1 MTTRLLFDKPETSN
15 NGVDCFLPWYAGQP
29 IRFRITFGKKP
40 TAAFIPLSLLE
51 GSPNT
56 VDATFSKALDAKGQ
70 GTASNKIH
78 LVGFSIGAMVAI
90 KIAAAHP
97 DRISRVTLVSPA
109 VPLQLGDFLPVMA
122 GKPVFDL
129 AMRRPGL
136 LRAVTALQGIATR
149 IAPNFLIKSLFAKC
163 GPAERALLE
172 DQTFQTVMRKA
183 LSDSFVH
190 HPKAYLGYI
199 SAYVEDWRNDLLRI
213 NCDVDLWHGTQD
225 TWSPPEMSQALKD
238 QWGERCT
245 LHRVPGTEH
254 YSTLKH
260 VTL

>member
-1 MTTRLLFDKPETSN
+1 MEPIVFCHGMPGSPSDFELLLEKN
-15 NGVDCFLPWYAGQP
+15 
-29 IRFRITFGKKP
+29 P

-172 DQTFQTVMRKA
+172 DESFQTIMRKA

-190 HPKAYLGYI
+190 HPKAYIGYI
-199 SAYVEDWRNDLLRI
+199 SAYVEDWRNDLAHI
-213 NCDVDLWHGTQD
+213 NCAVDLWHGTKD
-225 TWSPPEMSQALKD
+225 TWSPPEMSEALKD
-238 QWGERCT
+238 QLGDRCT

>member
-1 MTTRLLFDKPETSN
+1 MEPIVFCHGMPGSPSDYELLLEKNP
-15 NGVDCFLPWYAGQP
+15 
-29 IRFRITFGKKP
+29 
-40 TAAFIPLSLLE
+40 AATFIPLALLE
-51 GSPNT
+51 GSANT
-56 VDATFSKALDAKGQ
+56 VEATIPQALDTNIS
-70 GTASNKIH
+70 GTTAEKIH

-90 KIAAAHP
+90 KIAATHP
-97 DRISRVTLVSPA
+97 ERVSRLTLVSPA
-109 VPLQLGDFLPVMA
+109 APLQLGDFLPVMA

-129 AMRRPGL
+129 AMNRPRV

-149 IAPNFLIKSLFAKC
+149 IAPGVLIKSLFSKC
-163 GPAERALLE
+163 GPEEQALLK
-172 DQTFQTVMRKA
+172 DQAFQTIIRKA
-183 LSDSFVH
+183 LSDSFVQ
-190 HPKAYLGYI
+190 HPKAYLRYI
-199 SAYVEDWRNDLLRI
+199 SAYVADWRNDLLRI
-213 NCDVDLWHGTQD
+213 NCDVDLWHGTND